1 MAIRIKSHWSNAGA
15 GRALPEIAG
24 ALAFIAWRIALDK
37 AINLHCERFVYRDD
51 AQRLGVIQEYLA
63 FLIQVADRLAHAQP
77 ATADAAPDGAAGG
90 QAPTPDRDARR
101 RILITEMA
109 RKLIE
114 HLEDNSGEL
123 LGPGDYGQAF
133 ITLLNQRSGEYA
145 QYQLDAQGPS
155 YAFLRHLGYEVQ
167 GLMGGGQEN
176 RWVIDQVMDRD
187 GWDAYRSFAKA
198 FRDLFE

>member
-1 MAIRIKSHWSNAGA
+1 MAIRIKSHWSNAAA
-15 GRALPEIAG
+15 GRGLSEIAG

-63 FLIQVADRLAHAQP
+63 FLIQVADRLAQAQP
-77 ATADAAPDGAAGG
+77 ATADEAPDGAADGP
-90 QAPTPDRDARR
+90 APTPDRAARR
-101 RILITEMA
+101 RVLITALA

-114 HLEDNSGEL
+114 HVEDNSADL

-133 ITLLNQRSGEYA
+133 ISLLNQRSGEYA
-145 QYQLDAQGPS
+145 QYQLDTQGPS